1 MTEKTE
7 FSLNMPVNP
16 ASTFKPLPE
25 WVAFDL
31 CHAYPVPGGNLLL
44 HNTQNGK
51 RAMVQPEVY
60 GSLLHCETFKTLS
73 QHTASIV
80 QLNPGMEGQQ
90 DDIRKVLKSMLDSG
104 IMLSAKSECERLKV
118 KIESKT
124 GQDANTAPVAAIITW
139 ERPQALE
146 RLLESIAS
154 NCDTKN
160 LHRLYVIDDSRKTEN
175 IEQNQAVVERFVSKL
190 NTPLQYFGQ
199 NEQQSL
205 LNELIQQLPEHKDA
219 IHFLADQ
226 SRWKDHWTSGMA
238 RNLALLLSCGRRLI
252 MLDDDAVCDL
262 YNPPQQ
268 SHDITFS
275 DKPREAE
282 FFASEQEWEYLKQ
295 PLNPDPIN
303 RHMQCLGLS
312 FSKALDVLGQN
323 HLKPAGFADAT
334 ALQLSQLQPDST
346 VLITECGSLGC
357 PGTDNN
363 TWLPDMAPASLKRM
377 LGSLERTSHA
387 LSTRKVWSGRNQPH
401 FSPHANMSQ
410 ITGFDNRQML
420 PPYLPILRG
429 EDQLFGIMLNFIFP
443 DSVVL
448 DYPWAAPHLPVPDR
462 EWRDRDLNFTPAD
475 SFPKFFVGKIIE
487 NKSFCQSTSAV
498 DRLSYLA
505 TWFDNMAT
513 SSPDSLLSMYRDSR
527 LRGDAERLGHL
538 SKLLETAKSAPVNWQ
553 NYLRN
558 GITQLNTDMDRAS
571 REDFVVRGLPAT
583 MDTDELVAFWTSV
596 WSDFASALK
605 AWPKIREAATELV
618 KTM

>member
-60 GSLLHCETFKTLS
+60 ASLLHCETFKTLS

-118 KIESKT
+118 KIDSKT

-252 MLDDDAVCDL
+252 MLDDDGGL
-262 YNPPQQ
+262 N
-268 SHDITFS
+268 
-275 DKPREAE
+275 RELFTCQIERAN
-282 FFASEQEWEYLKQ
+282 F
-295 PLNPDPIN
+295 D
-303 RHMQCLGLS
+303 CLS
-312 FSKALDVLGQN
+312 
-323 HLKPAGFADAT
+323 
-334 ALQLSQLQPDST
+334 
-346 VLITECGSLGC
+346 
-357 PGTDNN
+357 
-363 TWLPDMAPASLKRM
+363 
-377 LGSLERTSHA
+377 
-387 LSTRKVWSGRNQPH
+387 
-401 FSPHANMSQ
+401 
-410 ITGFDNRQML
+410 
-420 PPYLPILRG
+420 
-429 EDQLFGIMLNFIFP
+429 
-443 DSVVL
+443 
-448 DYPWAAPHLPVPDR
+448 
-462 EWRDRDLNFTPAD
+462 
-475 SFPKFFVGKIIE
+475 
-487 NKSFCQSTSAV
+487 
-498 DRLSYLA
+498 
-505 TWFDNMAT
+505 
-513 SSPDSLLSMYRDSR
+513 
-527 LRGDAERLGHL
+527 
-538 SKLLETAKSAPVNWQ
+538 
-553 NYLRN
+553 
-558 GITQLNTDMDRAS
+558 
-571 REDFVVRGLPAT
+571 
-583 MDTDELVAFWTSV
+583 
-596 WSDFASALK
+596 
-605 AWPKIREAATELV
+605 
-618 KTM
+618 